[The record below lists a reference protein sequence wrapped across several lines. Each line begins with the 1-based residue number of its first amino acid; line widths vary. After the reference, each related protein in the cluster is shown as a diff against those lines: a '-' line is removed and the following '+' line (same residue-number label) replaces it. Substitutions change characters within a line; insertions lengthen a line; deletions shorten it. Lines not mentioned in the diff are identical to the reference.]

1 MSGPAQT
8 DKAECRDAFRLDGK
22 RILITGASSGIGKAC
37 AIEMSRRG
45 ASILLAGR
53 NTRQMRADM
62 ELLHGTGHSLA
73 AIDLSSD
80 VDLADWVRAQAN
92 DFGPFDA
99 LVHSAGITK
108 TLPVRAVDP
117 GLYREMMAI
126 NLDAAYF
133 LSKGFRMRNVSRANA
148 SIVFMGSIA
157 GLVGQAGLSA
167 YCATKGA
174 LISLAKSLAIELARE
189 QIRVNVIAPGMIE
202 TPLLE
207 AERAG
212 LPDGRM
218 QELIGQHPLGLGR
231 VEDVAYAATYLCS
244 DAARWV
250 TGTTLVVDGGC
261 TAW

>member
-1 MSGPAQT
+1 MA
-8 DKAECRDAFRLDGK
+8 
-22 RILITGASSGIGKAC
+22 
-37 AIEMSRRG
+37 
-45 ASILLAGR
+45 
-53 NTRQMRADM
+53 N
-62 ELLHGTGHSLA
+62 
-73 AIDLSSD
+73 IDLSSD
-80 VDLADWVRAQAN
+80 VDLADWLRAEAM

-108 TLPVRAVDP
+108 TLPIRAVEPDH
-117 GLYREMMAI
+117 YREMMAI

-148 SIVFMGSIA
+148 SIVFMGSIS
-157 GLVGQAGLSA
+157 GMVGQAGLSA
-167 YCATKGA
+167 YCASKGA
-174 LISLAKSLAIELARE
+174 LIALAKSLAIEFARDK
-189 QIRVNVIAPGMIE
+189 IRVNVIAPGMIE

-244 DAARWV
+244 DASRWI